1 MHYGEGSVVIAMI
14 AVGMME
20 VPGNQIVDV
29 AAVGNRLVA
38 AVRPVNVSRFV
49 AAAGV
54 ARGANVGIVLADRD
68 RMLRRV
74 AVFLMA

>member
-1 MHYGEGSVVIAMI
+1 MI

-38 AVRPVNVSRFV
+38 AVRPVNVPGLV
-49 AAAGV
+49 AAARV
-54 ARGANVGIVLADRD
+54 AGGANVGIVLADHD

-74 AVFLMA
+74 PVFLMA